1 MNDGKKVAITAG
13 RIAMLKKKKAA
24 QRLQQGDDNGADDD
38 LDDFDDNDN
47 DNTYFDPD
55 DDDGDYPAFRLSEPA
70 NTTQRKA
77 ALKSKKP
84 SKKRKSMDA
93 GDAPFRAG
101 TRSRPRKRSNT
112 SIYEVVQDPVTGSYR
127 IGTRQVA
134 ESRRRA
140 STTNLPSRPMGPLD
154 PTLGPSPYR
163 QAQHGQYPTI
173 SPPTDPEEEDENP
186 EITPEPTLPSSRKRQ
201 NKRR

>member
-38 LDDFDDNDN
+38 LDDFDDND
-47 DNTYFDPD
+47 DAYSDPP
-55 DDDGDYPAFRLSEPA
+55 DDDGDYPTFRSSEQA
-70 NTTQRKA
+70 TTTQRKTA
-77 ALKSKKP
+77 PKSKKP

-112 SIYEVVQDPVTGSYR
+112 SIYEVVQDPVTGSYT

-134 ESRRRA
+134 ESRRRS
-140 STTNLPSRPMGPLD
+140 STMNLTSRPMGPLD

-173 SPPTDPEEEDENP
+173 SPRTDPQEEEEDAEF
-186 EITPEPTLPSSRKRQ
+186 TPEPTLPGSRRRQ